1 VGKNKI
7 ARWAELATFNNVIQP
22 EPVEV
27 SGKDHWIKGNWN
39 LKIFKNKNPII
50 LELGCGKGEY
60 TTGLAM
66 LFPGCN
72 FIGVDIKGARMWRGA
87 KSASEIKIGN
97 VAFLRTRIE
106 FIDSFFVSGEVD
118 EIWITFPDP
127 HPGKK
132 NSNKRLTCPWFL
144 NKYSNLLKEGGTI
157 HLKTDNTELYH
168 YTRKLAEDNGLE
180 ILFSTNDIHSM
191 STNDLEVFCNMLPYN
206 DDPRNKNRAS
216 AGILSIRTYYETK
229 FLEKGHTINYLAFRP
244 EKNKKVSHG
253 WEKTEGE

>member
-1 VGKNKI
+1 
-7 ARWAELATFNNVIQP
+7 
-22 EPVEV
+22 
-27 SGKDHWIKGNWN
+27 
-39 LKIFKNKNPII
+39 
-50 LELGCGKGEY
+50 
-60 TTGLAM
+60 
-66 LFPGCN
+66 
-72 FIGVDIKGARMWRGA
+72 MWRGA
-87 KSASEIKIGN
+87 NSASELKIGN

-106 FIDSFFVSGEVD
+106 FINSFFASGEVD

-157 HLKTDNTELYH
+157 HLKTDNTELYN

-191 STNDLEVFCNMLPYN
+191 SSDYLEVSGNIPPYN
-206 DDPRNKNRAS
+206 DHNRNKIGIS
-216 AGILSIRTYYETK
+216 AGILSIRTHYETK

-244 EKNKKVSHG
+244 EKTKEVSHG
-253 WEKTEGE
+253 WEKTKG